1 MSVCPSALFSAEMQQ
16 GFVLLKQRGLG
27 FGAELGWLGL
37 GINNAGSGHDWG
49 AHSYFTAIKHAE
61 INLIPPSFWLNWKW
75 SPDFKRFVHVFQLN
89 LFRSL
94 ETFSLKTA
102 TTSRYTRGRWC
113 SNTKYRE
120 VAPSADHLLLLNARG
135 PNLDSALKLPS
146 SSSYSYSS
154 SLGPDSS
161 HNRITADGGNYH
173 LNTYFRHEKQ
183 PQLRQN
189 VLSRRYFSLMMFFLY
204 LFFLWCICSFQRKTE
219 PTVTEMKNEREGAS
233 EINLRQE

>member
-1 MSVCPSALFSAEMQQ
+1 MSLSSLFCRDAARICVTKATWVRVTPQ
-16 GFVLLKQRGLG
+16 G

-183 PQLRQN
+183 PQLQQN
-189 VLSRRYFSLMMFFLY
+189 VLSRRYFSLMMFFY
-204 LFFLWCICSFQRKTE
+204 IFFFY
-219 PTVTEMKNEREGAS
+219 GAS
-233 EINLRQE
+233 ALSKEKRSQQWQKWRMSGREPVRLI